1 MQLIISPAK
10 TQQFNGRNFAHFS
23 QPACLNQAEQLNY
36 RLQHLDN
43 PALASLLKTS
53 TPLTVA
59 TRQRIEAFTTPFS
72 LVNAR
77 QALFT
82 FQGEAFKAITA
93 DRYSREELAHAQSHL
108 FILSG
113 LYGILRPL
121 DLIQPYRL
129 EMATPLNIGNS
140 GNLYQFW
147 RERVTSLLCQA
158 VGEDGVCVN
167 LASQEYFRVINRH
180 RLIKVVTIS
189 FKQEE
194 KGILRTIAIHAKRAR
209 GLMVHHMISRRLT
222 RAEQLQGFNLE
233 GYAINEA
240 ESTAGEWV
248 FSRKAEC

>member
-10 TQQFNGRNFAHFS
+10 TQRFNGRDFAQFS
-23 QPACLNQAEQLNY
+23 QPACLNQAEQLNS
-36 RLQHLDN
+36 RLQRLDN
-43 PALASLLKTS
+43 PALAGLLKTS
-53 TPLTVA
+53 TTLTA
-59 TRQRIEAFTTPFS
+59 AARLRIEAFTTPFS
-72 LVNAR
+72 LANAR

-93 DRYSREELAHAQSHL
+93 DRYSGEELAHAQSHL

-129 EMATPLNIGNS
+129 EMATPLSIGDS
-140 GNLYQFW
+140 GTLSRFW
-147 RERVTSLLCQA
+147 RDRVTSLLCQA
-158 VGEDGVCVN
+158 LGKDGVCVN
-167 LASQEYFRVINRH
+167 LASQEYFRVIDRH
-180 RLIKVVTIS
+180 RLAKVVTIS

-222 RAEQLQGFNLE
+222 RAEHLRGFNLE

-240 ESTAGEWV
+240 ESTGEEWV
-248 FSRKAEC
+248 FSRKAGC